1 MTRQQEGFARTAQSI
16 IKELEKRNME
26 GFFCETSQ
34 DAVEKVLSLLPEGAT
49 ISWGGSE
56 TIKECGLMDA
66 IRNGNYTL
74 LDRANVQGEEEYRE
88 FFSQVVKADA
98 FLMSTNA
105 ITENGELVNIDG
117 ASNRLACL
125 LHGPKNVFVIV
136 GMNKLTSDVSAAIG
150 RIRNVACPANTLR
163 LNRNTPCALTGKC
176 GNCFSPDSIC
186 SQIVVTRRSSQ
197 PKRIKVILVAEHLG
211 Y

>member
-1 MTRQQEGFARTAQSI
+1 MTKQQEGFALTAKSI

-26 GFFCETSQ
+26 GFFCESSE
-34 DAVEKVLSLLPEGAT
+34 DAIKLVLSLLPDNAT

-66 IRNGNYTL
+66 IQNGNYNL
-74 LDRANVQGEEEYRE
+74 LDRSKISPEEYRE
-88 FFSQVVKADA
+88 FYSKVVMADA
-98 FLMSTNA
+98 FLMSSNA

-117 ASNRLACL
+117 AANRLACL
-125 LHGPKNVFVIV
+125 LHGPSSVYVIV
-136 GMNKLTSDVSAAIG
+136 GMNKLVCDVPAAIG

-163 LNRNTPCALTGKC
+163 LNRKTPCSVTGKC
-176 GNCFSPDSIC
+176 GDCYSQDSIC
-186 SQIVVTRRSSQ
+186 SQIVVTRRSTQ
-197 PKRIKVILVAEHLG
+197 PKRIKVILVAENLG

>member
-1 MTRQQEGFARTAQSI
+1 MTKQQEGFALTAKSI

-26 GFFCETSQ
+26 GFFCESSE
-34 DAVEKVLSLLPEGAT
+34 DAVKLVLSLLPDNAT

-66 IRNGNYTL
+66 IQNGNYNL
-74 LDRANVQGEEEYRE
+74 LDRSKISPEEYRE
-88 FFSQVVKADA
+88 FYSKVVMADA
-98 FLMSTNA
+98 FLMSSNA

-117 ASNRLACL
+117 AANRLACL
-125 LHGPKNVFVIV
+125 LHGPQNVYVIV
-136 GMNKLTSDVSAAIG
+136 GMNKLVCDVPAAIG

-163 LNRNTPCALTGKC
+163 LNRKTPCSVTGKC
-176 GNCFSPDSIC
+176 GDCYSQDSIC
-186 SQIVVTRRSSQ
+186 SQIVVTRRSTQ
-197 PKRIKVILVAEHLG
+197 PKRIKVILVAENLG

>member
-1 MTRQQEGFARTAQSI
+1 MTRQQEGFAASAKTI

-26 GFFCETSQ
+26 GFFCENSAE
-34 DAVEKVLSLLPEGAT
+34 AVKLVLSMIPEKSSV
-49 ISWGGSE
+49 SWGGSE

-66 IRNGNYTL
+66 LRSGDYEL
-74 LDRANVQGEEEYRE
+74 LDRSKIAPEEYRE
-88 FFSQVVKADA
+88 FFGKVAMSDA

-105 ITENGELVNIDG
+105 ITTSGELVNIDG

-125 LHGPKNVFVIV
+125 LHGPLNVYVIV
-136 GMNKLTSDVSAAIG
+136 GMNKLVSDVPAAIG
-150 RIRNVACPANTLR
+150 RIRSVACPANTLR
-163 LNRNTPCALTGKC
+163 LNRNTPCALTGRC
-176 GNCFSPDSIC
+176 GDCYSQDSIC
-186 SQIVVTRRSSQ
+186 SQIVITRRSSQ

>member
-1 MTRQQEGFARTAQSI
+1 MTKQQEGFALTAKSI

-26 GFFCETSQ
+26 GFFCESSK
-34 DAVEKVLSLLPEGAT
+34 DAVELVLSLLPEHAT

-66 IRNGNYTL
+66 IKAGNFNL
-74 LDRANVQGEEEYRE
+74 LDRSAVKPEEYRE
-88 FFSQVVKADA
+88 FYSKVVMADA

-117 ASNRLACL
+117 ASNRLSCL
-125 LHGPKNVFVIV
+125 LHGPQNVYVIV
-136 GMNKLTSDVSAAIG
+136 GMNKLVCDVPAAIG

-163 LNRNTPCALTGKC
+163 LNRKTPCSVTGKC
-176 GNCFSPDSIC
+176 GDCYSQDSIC
-186 SQIVVTRRSSQ
+186 SQIVITRRSTQ
-197 PKRIKVILVAEHLG
+197 PKRIKVILVAENLG

>member
-1 MTRQQEGFARTAQSI
+1 MTKQQEGFALTAKSI

-26 GFFCETSQ
+26 GYFCESSEE
-34 DAVEKVLSLLPEGAT
+34 AVKTVLSLLPDNAT

-66 IRNGNYTL
+66 IKAGNYNL
-74 LDRANVQGEEEYRE
+74 LDRAAVSPEEYRE
-88 FFSQVVKADA
+88 FYSKVVMADA
-98 FLMSTNA
+98 FLMSSNA

-117 ASNRLACL
+117 AANRLACL
-125 LHGPKNVFVIV
+125 LHGPQNVFVIV
-136 GMNKLTSDVSAAIG
+136 GMNKLVCDVPAAVG

-163 LNRNTPCALTGKC
+163 LNRKTPCSVTGKC
-176 GNCFSPDSIC
+176 GDCYSQDSIC
-186 SQIVVTRRSSQ
+186 SQIVVTRRSTQ
-197 PKRIKVILVAEHLG
+197 PKRIKVLLVAENLG